1 MSKAKIGR
9 NDPCPCGSGKKFKNC
24 CIDLNYGTGGDLFS
38 RYSQTITEIK
48 LKLEAIYQ
56 REIKKISSDLEQR
69 FLSYS
74 TEDNL
79 KTDHESLFS
88 DWLWFDMTDN
98 SGLTLAQDYWQAHA
112 DYMPQPLKECLQAL
126 SQSYLSV
133 YEAID
138 SRDTRLVVR
147 DLFTGQEYS
156 IILKETFAADLNAN
170 PLLLL
175 GRLVAL
181 TEGNV
186 FSGMVLIIPNNDGQA
201 EYLSSHFS
209 YLQKLIPGSTTELL
223 KANADLLY
231 GLFDHCQHKRHI
243 HINDIRTFKLDTAQR
258 LSLQNE
264 LAASDRLTFVHD
276 IEDVC
281 WYEDILNPAPYKR
294 IGLGEDYA
302 VTFVSTLADLD
313 NWDGIGG
320 DYFPGLKDWPLVNSR
335 FLRKAPPPEYLE
347 IWYNAVR
354 DQETER
360 WLHTPHHELDDKTP
374 LELLQ
379 EENGGQQVL
388 ELLDRFSDRL
398 EGVREGR
405 SLLDYMRQRIIELI
419 E

>member
-9 NDPCPCGSGKKFKNC
+9 NDPCPCGSGKKYKNC
-24 CIDLNYGTGGDLFS
+24 CIDLNYDAGTDLFT

-56 REIKKISSDLEQR
+56 RDIKKISSDMQQL
-69 FLSYS
+69 FLSYA
-74 TEDNL
+74 TGDNL
-79 KTDHESLFS
+79 ETDHQSLFS

-98 SGLTLAQDYWQAHA
+98 TGLTLAQDYWQTHA

-133 YEAID
+133 YEPIN
-138 SRDTRLVVR
+138 SSDTRLEVR

-156 IILKETFAADLNAN
+156 IILKEAFEADLNAN

-209 YLQKLIPGSTTELL
+209 YLQELIPGSTAELL
-223 KANADLLY
+223 KVNADLLY
-231 GLFDHCQHKRHI
+231 GLFDHTQHKRHI
-243 HINDIRTFKLDTAQR
+243 HINDIRTLKLDAAR
-258 LSLQNE
+258 RIALQNV
-264 LAASDRLTFVHD
+264 LADSDRLTFMHD
-276 IEDVC
+276 LEDVR

-313 NWDGIGG
+313 NWDDIGG
-320 DYFPGLKDWPLVNSR
+320 DSFPGLKDWPLVNSR
-335 FLRKAPPPEYLE
+335 FLRQAPPPEFLE

-398 EGVREGR
+398 EGVQEGR
-405 SLLDYMRQRIIELI
+405 SLVDYMRQRIIVLNE
-419 E
+419 